1 MNGCFLCKDEKEVIG
16 HILLHDAKIRIL
28 WQTVYSVWYRVDVAF
43 VSLRDSFKLA

>member
-28 WQTVYSVWYRVDVAF
+28 WQTVYSLCLVQSGCCLCQFERF
-43 VSLRDSFKLA
+43 F